1 MNRLFPTILT
11 AAALSGAVMA
21 QNTMPGMT
29 MSHTNAAPMTP
40 AQMGMNQMGMNM
52 HDMTAATSKLSGLS
66 GKAFDRA
73 FLSMMIPHHTAA
85 IAMSKAILPLSKDAQ
100 VKTWASDIIASQQAE
115 IQAMN
120 ALLGPRG
127 GPNTALKSLMDSG
140 MNGKAMATVVK
151 NARNPDQAFVQ
162 GMLPHHS
169 GAIDMARLALT
180 KSGDPQVL
188 KLAKT
193 IIVAQAGEMY
203 DFQTWLS
210 RR

>member
-1 MNRLFPTILT
+1 MNRLFPAFLT
-11 AAALSGAVMA
+11 AAALSGAVLA
-21 QNTMPGMT
+21 QNSMPGMNMHPAQT
-29 MSHTNAAPMTP
+29 GAAPMTP
-40 AQMGMNQMGMNM
+40 AQMGMNMQ
-52 HDMTAATSKLSGLS
+52 DMTAATSKLSGLS

-85 IAMSKAILPLSKDAQ
+85 IAMSKAVLPLSKDGQ

-115 IQAMN
+115 IEAMN
-120 ALLGPRG
+120 ALLRPLG
-127 GPNTALKSLMDSG
+127 GPNTALLTLMDSG
-140 MNGKAMATVVK
+140 MNGMATTVK
-151 NARNPDQAFVQ
+151 KAQNPDQAFVQ

-169 GAIDMARLALT
+169 SAVDMAQLALT

-203 DFQTWLS
+203 DFQTWLN